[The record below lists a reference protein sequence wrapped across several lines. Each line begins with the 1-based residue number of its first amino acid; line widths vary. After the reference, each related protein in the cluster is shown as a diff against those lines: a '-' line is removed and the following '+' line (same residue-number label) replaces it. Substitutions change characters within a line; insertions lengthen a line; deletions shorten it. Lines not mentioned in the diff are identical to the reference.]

1 MNKYPK
7 SILISCLIVVCI
19 AFIMEVLHRSPP
31 RVPAPAAQ
39 AGAGR
44 IKIEDVPGLTFK
56 DCTFGYSFDDLL
68 DAIEWV
74 ESKGDANI
82 VGDGGKAIGSFQIH
96 KIYVDDVNRIICK
109 HRMKVSTFRYADRQN
124 KDKSRIMVI
133 IYLEEYA
140 GGYTG
145 EDFYTGVVLGDW
157 QPEKMARIH
166 NGGPDGWKK
175 DCTTPY
181 WEKVK
186 ARLDAECG
194 DQYAKELMAKEVK
207 TMRYVI
213 KWKSKLT
220 DKTGSG
226 TKGFKKWDA
235 AEQVARLNRKYP
247 DIDHWYEESNP

>member
-1 MNKYPK
+1 MNLVTSKPK
-7 SILISCLIVVCI
+7 QATQLIITCIIVALCLWAAYGIVKVFSTLPESGL
-19 AFIMEVLHRSPP
+19 AGSQSVG
-31 RVPAPAAQ
+31 PA
-39 AGAGR
+39 R
-44 IKIEDVPGLTFK
+44 T
-56 DCTFGYSFDDLL
+56 FDDLL

-74 ESKGDANI
+74 ESKGDANV

-109 HRMKVSTFRYADRQN
+109 HRMRLSTFRYADRYD

-157 QPEKMARIH
+157 QPEKMARVH

-186 ARLDAECG
+186 ARLDAKCG
-194 DQYAKELMAKEVK
+194 DQYAKELMVKEI
-207 TMRYVI
+207 R
-213 KWKSKLT
+213 
-220 DKTGSG
+220 
-226 TKGFKKWDA
+226 
-235 AEQVARLNRKYP
+235 
-247 DIDHWYEESNP
+247 